1 MYLSLPLLKG
11 DDSDNDNYTTTTDTA
26 NVDLSIGTGSG
37 TLRLFPSSP
46 SLSLRSH
53 ISCGCQPTPT
63 PTPTPMPSPIPAP
76 PVPDLRGRYREGGS
90 PFPSFF
96 WSCSS
101 TFWTSAS
108 RSCPMGHRVPLA
120 AATAAAAAAGD
131 VGTCPWYEVPSLAD
145 MGWLPIRTR
154 WAWAK

>member
-11 DDSDNDNYTTTTDTA
+11 DDSDNDNYTTTTDIA

-37 TLRLFPSSP
+37 TLRLFSSP

-63 PTPTPMPSPIPAP
+63 SMPMPSPIPTP

-96 WSCSS
+96 GSCSS
-101 TFWTSAS
+101 AFWTSAS

-131 VGTCPWYEVPSLAD
+131 VGTWPWNEVSSLMD
-145 MGWLPIRTR
+145 LDWVPIRTR